1 MSQNTDIKDKV
12 IIDPSKIKGLQDILS
27 RAEPGDKFD
36 FSGTCSLDESGEKTA
51 TFSIVNMKVKTKVD
65 VELNSDGADDD
76 EAGEDQPPA
85 DDSAAAQL
93 FRDQNGN
100 VDEEEPEEK

>member
-51 TFSIVNMKVKTKVD
+51 TFSLVK
-65 VELNSDGADDD
+65 VELETLEEDAAEGD
-76 EAGEDQPPA
+76 AGEKVEAESQS
-85 DDSAAAQL
+85 SAAAKL
-93 FRDQNGN
+93 FSGGKETGDSEAGFNA
-100 VDEEEPEEK
+100 EK